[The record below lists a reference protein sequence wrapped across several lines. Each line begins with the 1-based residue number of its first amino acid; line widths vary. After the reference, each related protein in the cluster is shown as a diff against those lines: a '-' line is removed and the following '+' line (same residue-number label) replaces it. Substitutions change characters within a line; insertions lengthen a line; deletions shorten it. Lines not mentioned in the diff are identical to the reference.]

1 MTIVVLLLVTSSV
14 NVANLLLARASARH
28 REIGVRLSL
37 GADRWR
43 LIKQS
48 LTESCVLG
56 IMGGAVGLLL
66 APAVGAFLV
75 RFLST
80 AVGPVE
86 LAYQLDTSV
95 LAFVAATSCVV
106 VLLFGLGPAIAATR
120 LDPSSLF
127 RGITIGRH
135 QGSLRPRSL
144 LVTAQVAIACV
155 LLVGAMLFAR
165 SLQALTS
172 LDAGFEPANV
182 LILQARLASAT
193 PTGTERVRRYERIAQ
208 RLAGVPGVRS
218 TALSSENLFS
228 GNTWTESVRVPN
240 FTPPAGDNAE
250 AVLLVISPGFFT
262 TMNTPLLRGRDFDAR
277 ETDQSQGV
285 AIVNQAMARYYF
297 GATDVVGR
305 TFRLATSDFADPLTV
320 VGVVDDA
327 KYKSLRESTPRIVYL
342 SDQQVSGPMEGATNI
357 AVRTIGDPE
366 QMQDVLWK
374 EARSA
379 DADLRQAGTVT
390 QARLVNATIA
400 QDVMLAQLSG
410 IFGLTAALLTCLGL
424 YGLTAYEVS
433 RRTAEI
439 GLRIALGAQPADIR
453 RAVLRSVL
461 VLIGTGLVVGL
472 GVALGLGRLVESLLF
487 GVRSTDLVTLL
498 LATVLLLCVG
508 AGAAYLPAR
517 RAMTLDPM
525 VALRCE

>member
-1 MTIVVLLLVTSSV
+1 
-14 NVANLLLARASARH
+14 
-28 REIGVRLSL
+28 
-37 GADRWR
+37 
-43 LIKQS
+43 
-48 LTESCVLG
+48 
-56 IMGGAVGLLL
+56 
-66 APAVGAFLV
+66 
-75 RFLST
+75 
-80 AVGPVE
+80 
-86 LAYQLDTSV
+86 
-95 LAFVAATSCVV
+95 
-106 VLLFGLGPAIAATR
+106 
-120 LDPSSLF
+120 
-127 RGITIGRH
+127 
-135 QGSLRPRSL
+135 
-144 LVTAQVAIACV
+144 
-155 LLVGAMLFAR
+155 
-165 SLQALTS
+165 LQALTS